1 MAPLK
6 IRVEYYFDP
15 ESRNWGFRV
24 PALRL
29 VGGACET
36 REEAER
42 HSLNAIRYAL
52 SDEADAG
59 HGDEVEAQ
67 YVELTAVLARTA

>member
-24 PALRL
+24 PALRI

-36 REEAER
+36 REEAEQ
-42 HSLNAIRYAL
+42 HSLDAIRYAL
-52 SDEADAG
+52 SDEAEAG
-59 HGDEVEAQ
+59 SGDEIDAQ
-67 YVELTAVLARTA
+67 YVELTPVLARTA

>member
-24 PALRL
+24 PALRI

-36 REEAER
+36 REEAEE
-42 HSLNAIRYAL
+42 HSLDAIRYAL
-52 SDEADAG
+52 GDEAESSG
-59 HGDEVEAQ
+59 GDEVETQ
-67 YVELTAVLARTA
+67 YVELVPVLAQTV